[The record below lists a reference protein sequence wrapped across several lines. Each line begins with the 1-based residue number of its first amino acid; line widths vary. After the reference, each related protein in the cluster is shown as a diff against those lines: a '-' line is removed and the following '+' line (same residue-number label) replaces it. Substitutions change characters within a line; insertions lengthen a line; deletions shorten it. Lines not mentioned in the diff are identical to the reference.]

1 MLRRQLLSKA
11 ECRVLVQDAEA
22 YACDNGW
29 TTSRHATHATT
40 DVPVQLLL
48 EGGRL
53 WNETI
58 AVRVEEALA
67 DDYDLRPDS
76 ITPVEVFLV
85 KHQFVDGGQGEQSV
99 HRDGAPMTFSLLL
112 IISRESY
119 GMFRA
124 KMRRKKAKRDKREC
138 AINHERFVMQ
148 GSRAFL
154 ALLREEGT
162 F

>member
-1 MLRRQLLSKA
+1 M
-11 ECRVLVQDAEA
+11 
-22 YACDNGW
+22 
-29 TTSRHATHATT
+29 
-40 DVPVQLLL
+40 
-48 EGGRL
+48 